1 MWALQKFMC
10 QERRKENTASTTKN
24 YIYSVS
30 VIQIRFSIFF
40 VTCDRTTQHN
50 RCQIQ
55 RDGRSLAWL
64 DRIQAA
70 TSGAVR
76 RQRGEQQLK

>member
-10 QERRKENTASTTKN
+10 QERRKKNTASTTRN

-30 VIQIRFSIFF
+30 VIQIGFSIFLSH
-40 VTCDRTTQHN
+40 VIDTQHN